1 MKLEISFN
9 FLVLFWYIVHVALR
23 RCSCHRLYS
32 SKYFCPF
39 LSYISILVY
48 HAFIEPAPIFQW
60 DQIQTAFQHVFMAA
74 PLHTFHI
81 LSDFGFQ
88 PLTLVC
94 LRFCLAKEINK
105 PSQTSLV
112 YLTTCLMF
120 KAYLFALEF
129 PLSKVQQFISPI
141 IKITLYFFVAFVLY
155 MVKYIYWFKLV

>member
-1 MKLEISFN
+1 
-9 FLVLFWYIVHVALR
+9 
-23 RCSCHRLYS
+23 
-32 SKYFCPF
+32 
-39 LSYISILVY
+39 
-48 HAFIEPAPIFQW
+48 
-60 DQIQTAFQHVFMAA
+60 MAA

-141 IKITLYFFVAFVLY
+141 IKLTLYFFVAFVLY
-155 MVKYIYWFKLV
+155 MVKYICWFKLV

>member
-1 MKLEISFN
+1 
-9 FLVLFWYIVHVALR
+9 
-23 RCSCHRLYS
+23 
-32 SKYFCPF
+32 
-39 LSYISILVY
+39 
-48 HAFIEPAPIFQW
+48 
-60 DQIQTAFQHVFMAA
+60 MAA

-129 PLSKVQQFISPI
+129 PLSKVQKFISPI
-141 IKITLYFFVAFVLY
+141 IEITLYFL
-155 MVKYIYWFKLV
+155 

>member
-1 MKLEISFN
+1 
-9 FLVLFWYIVHVALR
+9 
-23 RCSCHRLYS
+23 
-32 SKYFCPF
+32 
-39 LSYISILVY
+39 
-48 HAFIEPAPIFQW
+48 
-60 DQIQTAFQHVFMAA
+60 MAA

-120 KAYLFALEF
+120 KAYLFALV
-129 PLSKVQQFISPI
+129 SIVQSTVVH
-141 IKITLYFFVAFVLY
+141 IKNY
-155 MVKYIYWFKLV
+155 